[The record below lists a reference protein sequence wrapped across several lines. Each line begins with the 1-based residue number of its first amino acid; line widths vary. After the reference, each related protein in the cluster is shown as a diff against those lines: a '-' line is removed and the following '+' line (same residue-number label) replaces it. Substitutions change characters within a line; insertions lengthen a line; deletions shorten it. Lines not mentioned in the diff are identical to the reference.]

1 MSDNPNPE
9 DDKTPTPTPPA
20 PPAQE
25 TNWKAE
31 AQKWEKRA
39 RENKDASEKLKAYE
53 DAQKSE
59 AQKQADALTEA
70 LKRADAAEARNA
82 IVEAAANAG
91 IPVALMAGPGE
102 DPAAY
107 AAALQEWKGAQT
119 PPSPDPAPGAGK
131 TPVDPGDV
139 TLDEQIA
146 TATKAKDWDTV
157 ANLKA
162 LKLGQLKPS

>member
-1 MSDNPNPE
+1 MSDNPNTE
-9 DDKTPTPTPPA
+9 EDKTPKPTPPV

-25 TNWKAE
+25 TDWKAE

-53 DAQKSE
+53 DAQKTE
-59 AQKQADALTEA
+59 AEKQAEA
-70 LKRADAAEARNA
+70 LAEATKRADAAEARNA
-82 IVEAAANAG
+82 LVEAAAAAG

-107 AAALQEWKGAQT
+107 AAALQEWKGTQA
-119 PPSPDPAPGAGK
+119 PPVPDPAPGAGK
-131 TPVDPGDV
+131 TPADPGDV

-146 TATKAKDWDTV
+146 TATTAKDWDSV